1 MGERKSDCRYN
12 CGDYNPNRYLNDI
25 TSCYHCC
32 LSTYALTRV
41 YSQMLC
47 CEHAMTAP
55 MLLQFYFILFSLN
68 SLPVLATVRVRCCG
82 DSYFSVCVHLC
93 IRECWRMMLGSSLSS
108 GISHPLQ
115 L

>member
-47 CEHAMTAP
+47 CEHAVTAP
-55 MLLQFYFILFSLN
+55 MLLQFYFIFFSLN
-68 SLPVLATVRVRCCG
+68 SLPVLLL
-82 DSYFSVCVHLC
+82 SVFGVVA
-93 IRECWRMMLGSSLSS
+93 IV
-108 GISHPLQ
+108 ISVYASTYA
-115 L
+115 